1 MDNNKTTFRNKVKS
15 KFNPQ
20 ITRLQVNNKRK
31 KTAKPTFIS
40 PLPPPI
46 PAKSQKEVNE
56 ISKYFKKS
64 DETPQKKSY
73 TQASSQ
79 SKLVKS
85 ISSSSITMDT
95 LKIKE
100 MFPNLSN
107 KKIDIVQKVIN
118 GDNSKPNPKINMT
131 MKGPS
136 HKQVIV
142 PINNKLA
149 KRFLK
154 DLSMH
159 IININH
165 ALKNILS
172 NMIADFIRTEDKGTV
187 ITTNNISLPSDLQKI
202 KKYIKNSFT
211 TDVEHILSP
220 RLPQSKSYLIIIG
233 IHYISKRS
241 NIQISSDEIE
251 NILKNNHIFNN
262 IILVSK
268 PWVIKVLPKSDMAII
283 WIDIWDIQNGSNAR
297 KIINRCFNIRSFIA
311 TVHSANINP
320 GVPQCKDCWKW
331 GHTASVCCI
340 QGAKCV
346 KCNGPHLT
354 AHHCYF
360 VWYCKANNKINP
372 PRLETKKGKP
382 CPHTFKCLNCKGD
395 HQADSIECL
404 FWKHHFNKKWYYKTS
419 V

>member
-1 MDNNKTTFRNKVKS
+1 
-15 KFNPQ
+15 
-20 ITRLQVNNKRK
+20 
-31 KTAKPTFIS
+31 
-40 PLPPPI
+40 
-46 PAKSQKEVNE
+46 
-56 ISKYFKKS
+56 
-64 DETPQKKSY
+64 
-73 TQASSQ
+73 
-79 SKLVKS
+79 
-85 ISSSSITMDT
+85 MDT

-118 GDNSKPNPKINMT
+118 SDNSKPNPKINMT

-220 RLPQSKSYLIIIG
+220 RLP
-233 IHYISKRS
+233 
-241 NIQISSDEIE
+241 
-251 NILKNNHIFNN
+251 
-262 IILVSK
+262 
-268 PWVIKVLPKSDMAII
+268 
-283 WIDIWDIQNGSNAR
+283 
-297 KIINRCFNIRSFIA
+297 
-311 TVHSANINP
+311 
-320 GVPQCKDCWKW
+320 
-331 GHTASVCCI
+331 
-340 QGAKCV
+340 
-346 KCNGPHLT
+346 
-354 AHHCYF
+354 
-360 VWYCKANNKINP
+360 
-372 PRLETKKGKP
+372 
-382 CPHTFKCLNCKGD
+382 
-395 HQADSIECL
+395 
-404 FWKHHFNKKWYYKTS
+404 
-419 V
+419 